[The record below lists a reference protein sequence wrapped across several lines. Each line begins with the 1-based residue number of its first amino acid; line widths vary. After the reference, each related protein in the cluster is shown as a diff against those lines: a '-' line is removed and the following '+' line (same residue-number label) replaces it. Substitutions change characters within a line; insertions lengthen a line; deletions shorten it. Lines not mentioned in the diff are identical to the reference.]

1 MRLSS
6 FVIWLLL
13 RIVFCSSHVVLTVW
27 CFFLIFFKC
36 VFTWIELHH
45 FPSSPSSLH
54 QPPAPLSQ
62 IPAVLPQVH
71 VVLFLISVDIVQLIY
86 SSGKGP
92 LGAQWET
99 LPAKLLW
106 ACVGL
111 CSHSSQETIS
121 KILRRCVFHFLR
133 NWLLFK
139 VAVPFYT
146 LPVVWSP
153 VCSTFSPA
161 FGAVSFTCGLIYSP
175 TDIRHLFIHLLLYSV
190 PFLMKLTIQTFCLLA
205 ASSSL
210 LSLPFYLTMQPT
222 LASNL

>member
-1 MRLSS
+1 M
-6 FVIWLLL
+6 
-13 RIVFCSSHVVLTVW
+13 
-27 CFFLIFFKC
+27 
-36 VFTWIELHH
+36 
-45 FPSSPSSLH
+45 
-54 QPPAPLSQ
+54 
-62 IPAVLPQVH
+62 
-71 VVLFLISVDIVQLIY
+71 Y

-106 ACVGL
+106 AWNTSCVGL

-121 KILRRCVFHFLR
+121 KILRRCVFHFSR

-139 VAVPFYT
+139 VAIPFYT

-161 FGAVSFTCGLIYSP
+161 FGAVSFTCGLIYSS

-190 PFLMKLTIQTFCLLA
+190 PFLMKLTIQTFCLLDCLLFSPSLFISLCSLLWLQIYNFSA
-205 ASSSL
+205 STSQILLLTDISQYVQLHFLDYFPVTECGFSMDTSCTFSSS
-210 LSLPFYLTMQPT
+210 S
-222 LASNL
+222 